1 MRNVATN
8 EYDKLVDDHAVLF
21 ERLLPGSMA
30 HVWCFLTTR
39 ELLATWL
46 GEGCFECK
54 IGGSVRLYAMG
65 SSIMGAVSE
74 YRPYSRLGWSVLPN
88 LGSSDGQI
96 GWDSYVRF
104 ELKPRSHQVLLRL
117 IHTPVPYVHA
127 PRVLALWHA
136 FLDRLSASMSQVR
149 PEPLMRRV
157 DRVLPQYEHLLTTLG
172 APFSEAR
179 DVVSFA
185 RERNYSKSIQLHE

>member
-1 MRNVATN
+1 MRNAAMN
-8 EYDKLVDDHAVLF
+8 ECGKLVDDHAVLF

-54 IGGSVRLYAMG
+54 IGGSVRLYAVG
-65 SSIMGAVSE
+65 SSIMGAVTE
-74 YRPYSRLGWSVLPN
+74 CRPYSRLGWSMLPN

-96 GWDSYVRF
+96 GWDSYVKF
-104 ELKPRSHQVLLRL
+104 ELKPRSHQVLLTL
-117 IHTPVPYVHA
+117 THTPVPYVHA

-136 FLDRLSASMSQVR
+136 LLDRLSASMSQVR

-157 DRVLPQYEHLLTTLG
+157 DRVLPRYEHLLTTPG
-172 APFSEAR
+172 APLPEVGDA
-179 DVVSFA
+179 VSFA
-185 RERNYSKSIQLHE
+185 TERSYSKAIQPPE

>member
-1 MRNVATN
+1 MRYIATN
-8 EYDKLVDDHAVLF
+8 EYGKLVDDHAVLF
-21 ERLLPGSMA
+21 ERLLPGSIA

-54 IGGSVRLYAMG
+54 IGGSVRLYAVG
-65 SSIMGAVSE
+65 SSIMCAVTE
-74 YRPYSRLGWSVLPN
+74 CRPYSRLGWSVLPN
-88 LGSSDGQI
+88 LGSSDSHI

-104 ELKPRSHQVLLRL
+104 ELKPRNHQVLLKL
-117 IHTPVPYVHA
+117 THTPIPYVHA

-157 DRVLPQYEHLLTTLG
+157 DRVQPQYEHRLTTLG
-172 APFSEAR
+172 ALLSEER
-179 DVVSFA
+179 DAITFA
-185 RERNYSKSIQLHE
+185 TERNCSKPLPPYE

>member
-1 MRNVATN
+1 MRNVAMN
-8 EYDKLVDDHAVLF
+8 ECGKLVDNHAVLF

-54 IGGSVRLYAMG
+54 IGGSVRLYSVG
-65 SSIMGAVSE
+65 SSIMGSVTE
-74 YRPYSRLGWSVLPN
+74 CRPYSRLGWSMLPN

-104 ELKPRSHQVLLRL
+104 ELKPRIHQVLLTL
-117 IHTPVPYVHA
+117 THTPVPYVHA

-136 FLDRLSASMSQVR
+136 LLDRLSASMSQVR

-157 DRVLPQYEHLLTTLG
+157 DRVLPQYERLLTTPG
-172 APFSEAR
+172 APLSEVGDAL
-179 DVVSFA
+179 SFA
-185 RERNYSKSIQLHE
+185 TGRSYSKSIEPPE